1 MKTQVSRPDDLTDV
15 AGLLPPVV
23 QTLVIVIGLRATM
36 ELVRQ
41 AGGTTVAIPKRESRQ
56 GEAQFEAI
64 AEMIGADAAVALT
77 RHFGGEPLYVPQCRT
92 ALAEFEY
99 RKIREAFDKLTRDTS
114 STRAVAI
121 LAVRHGYSDR
131 HIWNILKMPDRVE
144 PAEGAVRAAGQL
156 GLF

>member
-1 MKTQVSRPDDLTDV
+1 MNPQVSCPEDWTDV

-23 QTLVIVIGLRATM
+23 QTLVVVIGLQPTM
-36 ELVRQ
+36 DLVRQ
-41 AGGTTVAIPKRESRQ
+41 AGGTTVEVSKRETRQ
-56 GEAQFEAI
+56 GEAKYEAL
-64 AEMIGADAAVALT
+64 AEMIGADAAAALV
-77 RHFGGEPLYVPQCRT
+77 RHFGGEPIYIPQCRT
-92 ALAEFEY
+92 ALTEFEY

-144 PAEGAVRAAGQL
+144 PAENAVRAAGQL